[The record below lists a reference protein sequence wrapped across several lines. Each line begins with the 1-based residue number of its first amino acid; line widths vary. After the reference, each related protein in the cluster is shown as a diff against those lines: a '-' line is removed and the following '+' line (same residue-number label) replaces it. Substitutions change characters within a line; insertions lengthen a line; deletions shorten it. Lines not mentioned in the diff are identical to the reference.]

1 MLAAAGLN
9 YCTGRQFKTAAAA
22 AVDERWKAEWRHGLW
37 RVLCFRSAS
46 AASEHGQAVKPAVL
60 RAFAWGLVNPRS
72 PAAGSLAS
80 CHLAG
85 QSVVVILMG
94 CSAGLSADADLL

>member
-1 MLAAAGLN
+1 LKIVKKNQLMLLAYFINLEDSSCASYAS
-9 YCTGRQFKTAAAA
+9 
-22 AVDERWKAEWRHGLW
+22 V
-37 RVLCFRSAS
+37 RSAS
-46 AASEHGQAVKPAVL
+46 AASEHDQAVKPAVL

-94 CSAGLSADADLL
+94 CSAGLPADADLL